1 MRSRFFVT
9 ALSWVVM
16 AIVGGLYGVAGTV
29 AHSVMWGP
37 VPVGLIVA
45 GVTCLA
51 LLVAIRS
58 LTHDRGAAL
67 AAGLGMV
74 GMLVL
79 ISGTGPGGSVIVP
92 NTLLSQVWL
101 WVAAG
106 SAVLVVAW
114 PSLSAFTPAPPPQT
128 SAPEGPEPPT
138 AADPPTE
145 RRLDP

>member
-1 MRSRFFVT
+1 MRSRFLIT
-9 ALSWVVM
+9 ALSWIAA
-16 AIVGGLYGVAGTV
+16 AIVGGFYGVAGTV

-74 GMLVL
+74 GMPVL

-101 WVAAG
+101 WIAAG

-114 PSLSAFTPAPPPQT
+114 PSLSAFTPAPPQ
-128 SAPEGPEPPT
+128 AEVPP
-138 AADPPTE
+138 ASEPPTE